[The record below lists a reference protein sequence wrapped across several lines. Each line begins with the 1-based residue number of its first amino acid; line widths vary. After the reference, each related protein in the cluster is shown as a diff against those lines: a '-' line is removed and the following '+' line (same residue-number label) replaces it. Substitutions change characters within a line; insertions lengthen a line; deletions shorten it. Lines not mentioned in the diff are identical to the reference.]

1 MTWLNRLLGTGNR
14 RGIISFS
21 LAIFV
26 FVINEALCKLVYG
39 NVPASQILA
48 VRGLIATA
56 IILAIAHMLG
66 ATRRIAATMD
76 RRVVMRSAIDL
87 LGSYAYMIALFHM
100 PIANMTAINMASPLM
115 MTAVVAVVL
124 HEPVG
129 WRRWTAIAL
138 GFLGVLLVVQPRAEN
153 FNAYS
158 ILGVGAVTCIVLRD
172 LVTRRIDAA
181 IPSIIVTL
189 TNVAMMACVA
199 LAVALYE
206 GWVAMGWRDLGFV
219 ALAAMFIAVGY
230 QLAVD
235 AFRHAE
241 VPVIVPLRYTGLLWA
256 LLIGY
261 LVWGDVP
268 NELATAGIVLIVG
281 SGLYVLH
288 RERVRGRAAAAA
300 EAAAA
305 PPP

>member
-1 MTWLNRLLGTGNR
+1 MTLIDRLLGTGNR

-21 LAIFV
+21 LAIFL

-56 IILAIAHMLG
+56 IILSIAHLLG
-66 ATRRIAATMD
+66 ATRGIAALLD
-76 RRVVMRSAIDL
+76 RKVVLRSAIDL
-87 LGSYAYMIALFHM
+87 LGSYAYMVALFHM

-124 HEPVG
+124 REPVG
-129 WRRWTAIAL
+129 WRRWTAIAF

-153 FNAYS
+153 FNAYA
-158 ILGVGAVTCIVLRD
+158 ILGVAAVICIVLRD

-181 IPSIIVTL
+181 IPSIMVTL
-189 TNVAMMACVA
+189 TNVGMMA
-199 LAVALYE
+199 AVALTVALIE
-206 GWVAMGWRDLGFV
+206 GWVAMSWGDFGFI
-219 ALAAMFIAVGY
+219 ALAALFIAGGY

-256 LLIGY
+256 LLLGY
-261 LVWGDVP
+261 LVWGDIP
-268 NELATAGIVLIVG
+268 NELATAGIVLIVA

-288 RERVRGRAAAAA
+288 RERVRGKLAAAAA
-300 EAAAA
+300 TAE
-305 PPP
+305 PLP

>member
-1 MTWLNRLLGTGNR
+1 MSLFDRLLGSGNR

-21 LAIFV
+21 LAVFV

-39 NVPASQILA
+39 DVPASQILA
-48 VRGLIATA
+48 VRGLIATG
-56 IILAIAHMLG
+56 IILAIAHLLG
-66 ATRRIAATMD
+66 ATRRCAALLD
-76 RRVVMRSAIDL
+76 RRVVMRSGIDL
-87 LGSYAYMIALFHM
+87 LGSYAYMVALFHM

-153 FNAYS
+153 FNAYAL
-158 ILGVGAVTCIVLRD
+158 LGVAAVICIVLRD

-181 IPSIIVTL
+181 IPSIMVTL
-189 TNVAMMACVA
+189 TNVGMMAAVA
-199 LAVALYE
+199 LAFALTE
-206 GWVAMGWRDLGFV
+206 GWVAMDWDDLGFL
-219 ALAAMFIAVGY
+219 ALAALFIAAGY
-230 QLAVD
+230 QFAVD

-288 RERVRGRAAAAA
+288 RERLRGRAAAAA
-300 EAAAA
+300 AAAE
-305 PPP
+305 PLP

>member
-1 MTWLNRLLGTGNR
+1 MLYDRLFGTGNR
-14 RGIISFS
+14 RGIVSFS
-21 LAIFV
+21 LAIFL
-26 FVINEALCKLVYG
+26 FVLNEALCKLVYG

-56 IILAIAHMLG
+56 IILAIAHLLG
-66 ATRRIAATMD
+66 ATRRLAVLLD
-76 RRVVMRSAIDL
+76 RRVVIRSGIDL
-87 LGSYAYMIALFHM
+87 LGSYAYMVALFHM

-129 WRRWTAIAL
+129 WRRWSAIVA
-138 GFLGVLLVVQPRAEN
+138 GFFGVLLVVQPQASN

-181 IPSIIVTL
+181 IPSIMVTL
-189 TNVAMMACVA
+189 TNVGMMAAVA
-199 LAVALYE
+199 LAFALAE
-206 GWVAMGWRDLGFV
+206 GWVAMTWGDFGFV
-219 ALAAMFIAVGY
+219 ALAALFIAAGY

-256 LLIGY
+256 LLLGY

-268 NELATAGIVLIVG
+268 NALATAGIVLIVA

-288 RERVRGRAAAAA
+288 RERVRGRTVL
-300 EAAAA
+300 
-305 PPP
+305 PVDPQP

>member
-1 MTWLNRLLGTGNR
+1 MFGTGNR

-21 LAIFV
+21 LAIV
-26 FVINEALCKLVYG
+26 LFVINEALCKLVYDT
-39 NVPASQILA
+39 VPASQIMA

-56 IILAIAHMLG
+56 VILGIAHATG
-66 ATRRIAATMD
+66 ATRKIAAMVD
-76 RRVVMRSAIDL
+76 RRVVMRSGVDL
-87 LGSYAYMIALFHM
+87 IGSYLYMFALFHM
-100 PIANMTAINMASPLM
+100 PIGNMTAINMASPLM
-115 MTAVVAVVL
+115 MTAAVAILL

-129 WRRWTAIAL
+129 WRRWSAIVT
-138 GFLGVLLVVQPRAEN
+138 GFIGVLLVVQPRAES

-158 ILGVGAVTCIVLRD
+158 VLAIIAVICIVVRD
-172 LVTRRIDAA
+172 MVTKRIDAA
-181 IPSIIVTL
+181 IPSVIVIL
-189 TNVAMMACVA
+189 TNVGMMAVVA
-199 LAVALYE
+199 LVLALIE
-206 GWVAMGWRDLGFV
+206 GWVAMGWRESSY
-219 ALAAMFIAVGY
+219 LAISAVFIAAGY

-268 NELATAGIVLIVG
+268 NALATAGIVLIVA

-288 RERVRGRAAAAA
+288 RERVRGRTVLPV
-300 EAAAA
+300 E
-305 PPP
+305 PQP